1 MDVFSSRCAEKYIK
15 MSYNGIPWQRI
26 ARFFVKVYVI
36 HCFRLCQAIRRK
48 KPIQKGRF
56 LINRSGLHETGESV
70 PADVI
75 KSACLTAAGSSEI
88 PHRGGA
94 SLHRG

>member
-36 HCFRLCQAIRRK
+36 HCFRLCQAIKRK
-48 KPIQKGRF
+48 KPIPKGRF
-56 LINRSGLHETGESV
+56 LINRLVSMEG
-70 PADVI
+70 
-75 KSACLTAAGSSEI
+75 
-88 PHRGGA
+88 GGA
-94 SLHRG
+94 VLHRG